1 MKNFFELEARGTNI
15 KTELVAGFS
24 AFITMSYIL
33 VLNPKVL
40 SSAGFDFGATY
51 TASILMTVF
60 ACFLTVFFVKKPFAL
75 APYIGENAFIAYT
88 VILIMGY
95 SWTQALGAI
104 FIAGILLFVLTLF
117 NIREKLVVAIPKNLK
132 LAFVVGLGIF
142 LVFIGFKSAGIIEFL
157 PNGTVT
163 VGNFLSKETLIAFFG
178 LLVMFILTVRKV
190 KSAILFGIITSFIL
204 GIIFGDITLPKK
216 IISTPPSIEPIFL
229 KLDILGVLNLKS
241 FPLLFTLIILI
252 FTDTMGTLMGLGAR
266 ANLLDKEGNLPEI
279 KKPML
284 VDSISTI
291 LASLTGTTTTGA
303 YAESVSGIEAGGKT
317 GIVPLVVGIL
327 FFGALFFSPLVEVI
341 PSYAYAGALIM
352 VGMLM
357 ITTIKDVDLSD
368 PKEYIPALFA
378 ILISGLAQNIGLGM
392 SSGFFLYPVCNLFSN
407 EKTKIS
413 PMMWALSIISLIF
426 IIVYPY

>member
-1 MKNFFELEARGTNI
+1 MKKFFELDKLQTDI
-15 KTELVAGFS
+15 KTEFIAGFS

-40 SSAGFDFGATY
+40 STAGFDFGATY

-60 ACFLTVFFVKKPFAL
+60 ACLMTAFFVKKPFAL

-88 VILIMGY
+88 VIAIMGY

-104 FIAGILLFVLTLF
+104 FIAGVLLFVLTIF
-117 NIREKLVVAIPKNLK
+117 NVRQKLVEAIPKNLK

-142 LVFIGFKSAGIIEFL
+142 LVSIGFKSAGVIEFL
-157 PNGTVT
+157 SNGGVA
-163 VGNFLSKETLIAFFG
+163 VGNFLAKETLIALIG
-178 LLVMFILTVRKV
+178 LLAMFVLTARKV
-190 KSAILFGIITSFIL
+190 KAAILFGIITSFVL
-204 GIIFGDITLPKK
+204 GVIFGDISFPSK
-216 IISTPPSIEPIFL
+216 IVSAPPSIQPVFL

-266 ANLLDKEGNLPEI
+266 ANLLDKNGNLSQI

-284 VDSISTI
+284 VDSISTVF
-291 LASLTGTTTTGA
+291 ASLLGTTTTGA
-303 YAESVSGIEAGGKT
+303 YAESVSGIEAGGKS
-317 GIVPLVVGIL
+317 GIVPLVVAVL
-327 FFGALFFSPLVEVI
+327 FFGALFVSPLVEQI

-357 ITTIKDVDLSD
+357 VTTIKDIDLKKPAD
-368 PKEYIPALFA
+368 YIPALFA

-392 SSGFFLYPVCNLFSN
+392 SLGFFLYPVCNLFVG
-407 EKTKIS
+407 EKNKIS
-413 PMMWALSIISLIF
+413 PMMWVLSFVSLIF